1 VVDVESQGVPSPKV
15 LADLVQR
22 IVETVHPLRV
32 ILFGS
37 AAEGRMGPD
46 SDLDV
51 LVIVPNNVAPGEA
64 EAAIYR
70 HLWGL
75 RCPVDVIAVTEE
87 TVRKYGSN
95 PYLIFHTALVT
106 GKDLYRAAG

>member
-1 VVDVESQGVPSPKV
+1 
-15 LADLVQR
+15 
-22 IVETVHPLRV
+22 
-32 ILFGS
+32 
-37 AAEGRMGPD
+37 MGPN

-51 LVIVPNNVAPGEA
+51 LVIVPNDVEPGEA

-70 HLWGL
+70 RLWGL

-87 TVRKYGSN
+87 DLRKYGSN
-95 PYLIFHTALVT
+95 PYLIFYTALAQ